1 MKVCIFITLGEN
13 GDQDQEGH
21 ATTTT
26 TTTTTGTTTSK
37 AAEIVRLLIGVY
49 RGFNLVVRQLV
60 VGSGSS
66 IESIKMNVTNMTTTS
81 TSKEHVQQ

>member
-1 MKVCIFITLGEN
+1 MGEN

-49 RGFNLVVRQLV
+49 RGFNLVVR
-60 VGSGSS
+60 
-66 IESIKMNVTNMTTTS
+66 
-81 TSKEHVQQ
+81 